1 MSDVTIVGN
10 IGDVPELRYTTSGK
24 AVARIR
30 LAENR
35 IVRSDGEEIKETLWW
50 TVTAWGSLAENAAE
64 SLDKGTRIIVRGR
77 LKQSEWQS
85 ASGEKHQGVEIVAY
99 ALGPDLNYASARIT
113 RNDSPANGSP
123 ANGSPANGGHTMRS
137 EPVRAQRVADTQARQ
152 AGAAGAAVAHGA
164 AIGGPD
170 DWPEDF

>member
-30 LAENR
+30 LAEDR

-50 TVTAWGSLAENAAE
+50 NVTAWGSLAENAAE
-64 SLDKGTRIIVRGR
+64 SLDKGTRIIVSGR
-77 LKQSEWQS
+77 LKQSKWQS
-85 ASGEKHQGVEIVAY
+85 ASGETHQDVEIVAN
-99 ALGPDLNYASARIT
+99 ALGPDLKYASARIT
-113 RNDSPANGSP
+113 RNDSP